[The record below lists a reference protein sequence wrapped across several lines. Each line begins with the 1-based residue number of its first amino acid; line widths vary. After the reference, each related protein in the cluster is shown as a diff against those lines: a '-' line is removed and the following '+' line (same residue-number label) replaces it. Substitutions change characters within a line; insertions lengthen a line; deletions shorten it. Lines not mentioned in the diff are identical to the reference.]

1 MIPSCERWVNIEK
14 DDLRRERVRESYT
27 RAAKTQ
33 SKPSLTTSVIY
44 NELILG

>member
-14 DDLRRERVRESYT
+14 DDLRRERESYT